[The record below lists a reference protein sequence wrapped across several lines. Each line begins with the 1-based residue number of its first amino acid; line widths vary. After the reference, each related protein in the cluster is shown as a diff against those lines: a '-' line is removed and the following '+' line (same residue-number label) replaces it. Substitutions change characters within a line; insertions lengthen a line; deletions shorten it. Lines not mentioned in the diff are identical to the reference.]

1 MNYAGAEKDPGCI
14 IMHGRE
20 CLRYCD
26 RMFSV
31 GIIGASGY
39 AGAEL
44 LRLVAAHPQLKLAWA
59 TGDTQAGSPIAEL
72 YPSLIG
78 AYGEECFRAY
88 DPNNV
93 DGLDVVMLAL
103 PHGKS
108 QELVPDLLG
117 RARAV
122 VDVAADFRLKDASLY
137 PTWYGEAHACPEL
150 LAEAVYGLPEL
161 HRDALRSA
169 KLIAVPGCYPTAATL
184 ALAPLVRA
192 GVIENT
198 GLIVDAGCGVSGA
211 GRTLKHGNLYGTVAE
226 TYEAYGLLTHRHTP
240 EMEQNI
246 GGQILFTPH
255 LLPMTRGILATCYAR
270 PTATTTSTAKVL
282 HVLREFYANEPFVKV
297 IEASP
302 TTKAT
307 AGTNLCLVTAR
318 FDERTNTV
326 VVISAIDNLVK
337 GTAGGAVQSLNLALG
352 IEETMGLPV
361 TAVYP

>member
-1 MNYAGAEKDPGCI
+1 MGYAW
-14 IMHGRE
+14 
-20 CLRYCD
+20 

-44 LRLVAAHPQLKLAWA
+44 LRLVASHPQLNLLWA
-59 TGDTQAGSPIAEL
+59 TGDTQAGTPIAEL
-72 YPSLIG
+72 YPSLLG
-78 AYGEECFRAY
+78 AYPEEKFRSY
-88 DPNNV
+88 DPADV
-93 DGLDVVMLAL
+93 DGLDVVFLAL

-108 QELVPDLLG
+108 QELVPDLRG
-117 RARAV
+117 RARIV
-122 VDVAADFRLKDASLY
+122 IDVAADFRLKDAALY
-137 PTWYGEAHACPEL
+137 PTWYGEPHACPEL
-150 LAEAVYGLPEL
+150 LSQAVYGLPEL
-161 HRDALRSA
+161 HREQLKSA
-169 KLIAVPGCYPTAATL
+169 TLIAVPGCYPTAATL
-184 ALAPLVRA
+184 ALAPLIRHDA
-192 GVIENT
+192 IEKT

-226 TYEAYGLLTHRHTP
+226 TYQAYGLLTHRHTP

-246 GGQILFTPH
+246 GGQVLFTPH

-270 PTATTTSTAKVL
+270 PSGKTSTAQL
-282 HVLREFYANEPFVKV
+282 LALLRGVYAHEPFVKV
-297 IEASP
+297 VDASP

-337 GTAGGAVQSLNLALG
+337 GTAGGAIQSLNLALG
-352 IEETMGLPV
+352 LQETMGLPI

>member
-1 MNYAGAEKDPGCI
+1 
-14 IMHGRE
+14 
-20 CLRYCD
+20 
-26 RMFSV
+26 MFSV
-31 GIIGASGY
+31 GIVGASGY

-78 AYGEECFRAY
+78 AYGDERFRTY
-88 DPNNV
+88 DPADV
-93 DGLDVVMLAL
+93 DGLDVVLLAL

-108 QELVPDLLG
+108 QELVPELRN
-117 RARAV
+117 RARIV

-137 PTWYGEAHACPEL
+137 PTWYGEAHSCPEL
-150 LAEAVYGLPEL
+150 LADAVYGLPEL

-169 KLIAVPGCYPTAATL
+169 TLIAVPGCYPTAATL
-184 ALAPLVRA
+184 ALAPLVR
-192 GVIENT
+192 GEVIERT

-246 GGQILFTPH
+246 GAQVLFTPH

-270 PTATTTSTAKVL
+270 PAGPTSTEHVMD
-282 HVLREFYANEPFVKV
+282 VLRDFYANEPFVKV

-318 FDERTNTV
+318 FDQRTNTV

-337 GTAGGAVQSLNLALG
+337 GTAGGALQSLNLALG
-352 IEETMGLPV
+352 MEETLGLPV

>member
-1 MNYAGAEKDPGCI
+1 
-14 IMHGRE
+14 
-20 CLRYCD
+20 
-26 RMFSV
+26 MFSV

-108 QELVPDLLG
+108 QELVPDLRG
-117 RARAV
+117 RARTV

-169 KLIAVPGCYPTAATL
+169 TLIAVPGCYPTAATL

-255 LLPMTRGILATCYAR
+255 LLPMTPRNSGDLLRPSDSNDDIDSEGVARSSGVLCERTIREGHRGIAHHESDRGDEPLSGHGTIR
-270 PTATTTSTAKVL
+270 
-282 HVLREFYANEPFVKV
+282 RANEHRRRD
-297 IEASP
+297 I
-302 TTKAT
+302 
-307 AGTNLCLVTAR
+307 GDR
-318 FDERTNTV
+318 
-326 VVISAIDNLVK
+326 
-337 GTAGGAVQSLNLALG
+337 
-352 IEETMGLPV
+352 
-361 TAVYP
+361 